1 MPTQTKRVF
10 LGFSLN
16 QSQTQ
21 AVTAI
26 QAQLPKNVR
35 LVPSANLHMTLAFLG
50 AATPAQLTALI
61 DKVNR
66 LHKPKFSVTLDT
78 LAHWAKPKILCLRGA
93 ACDNRLRQLALDS
106 QSLASEL
113 GLHCS
118 EHDYN
123 PHITLSR
130 KAKAE
135 VSGVEYQ
142 AIFLKPERLQLFE
155 SYPGPNGVEYPT
167 LHSWDLL

>member
-16 QSQTQ
+16 QSQTK

-35 LVPSANLHMTLAFLG
+35 LVPSTNLHMTLAFLG

-78 LAHWAKPKILCLRGA
+78 ISHWAKPKVLCLRGA
-93 ACDNRLRQLALDS
+93 ASDNRLRQLALDS

-130 KAKAE
+130 KAKSE
-135 VSGVEYQ
+135 VTGIDYSPLTL
-142 AIFLKPERLQLFE
+142 APSKLQLFE
-155 SYPGPNGVEYPT
+155 SYPGPNGVEYPI
-167 LHSWDLL
+167 LHSWDLV